1 MFVPSRYGKMGC
13 CCGKGSSD
21 HDTDAVVEM
30 ENVTNEAVLC
40 RIGRKGDRIRV
51 LEEGKRYEV
60 SGKGTVLGSSIL
72 DCDIGYWEVEV
83 GDNPKGC
90 RVGIKRYNHK
100 KGPVSLDGG
109 LEAGEKVP
117 SCWILEPKD
126 LDEEIKKGQV
136 IGIHWDQS
144 DFPMVSFTIDGR
156 LHSKASIT
164 RVRPTNDLYPAISI
178 DDGSTAHIAFHE
190 DAFQRKPWA
199 SKFRMIVSATNI
211 M

>member
-1 MFVPSRYGKMGC
+1 MFGTYWKVGVSLKSCETCWPGIIKFILLW
-13 CCGKGSSD
+13 
-21 HDTDAVVEM
+21 
-30 ENVTNEAVLC
+30 LC
-40 RIGRKGDRIRV
+40 HWFLIDF
-51 LEEGKRYEV
+51 
-60 SGKGTVLGSSIL
+60 GSSIL

-90 RVGIKRYNHK
+90 RVGIKRFNHK

-117 SCWILEPKD
+117 SCWILEPRD

-164 RVRPTNDLYPAISI
+164 RVRPNPT
-178 DDGSTAHIAFHE
+178 
-190 DAFQRKPWA
+190 
-199 SKFRMIVSATNI
+199 SARSEERAGACSR
-211 M
+211 